1 MLEVVETLVGLEKLV
16 VVEILAVVGLV
27 EEEAPLAHR
36 THPATSYTSVPIASR
51 PSWLVPFLDTPPGT
65 ASLRHEAASSSCG
78 SLGAVCPFH

>member
-1 MLEVVETLVGLEKLV
+1 MSEVVETLTEVGWV
-16 VVEILAVVGLV
+16 VAVEMVEAVGLV

-36 THPATSYTSVPIASR
+36 TRPATSYTSVPIASH

-65 ASLRHEAASSSCG
+65 ASLRHEAASSFCG

>member
-1 MLEVVETLVGLEKLV
+1 MVEVGKSV
-16 VVEILAVVGLV
+16 AVGLV
-27 EEEAPLAHR
+27 EDEAPLAHR
-36 THPATSYTSVPIASR
+36 TRPATSYTSVPIALR